1 MTVAHDSGLAADT
14 AAEGEPSDRQVVGVV
29 FSKDRPLQ
37 LDAVLAS
44 LDINVGDLGL
54 ARVTVLYAAST
65 PSFAAQYRIVALD
78 HPHVRFRRES
88 DFKRD
93 LVDIVAGSRYV
104 LFLVDDT
111 IFVGDAS
118 LATGISS
125 LASDPLCVGFS
136 YRLGRNTTYCYT
148 MDRPQ
153 NLPAMEAAESGTVK
167 YDWPGMDFDFGY
179 PLEVSSSLYRTADI
193 LPLLETLPYRN
204 PNTLEDLLAGQAAGF
219 AKRRPRLAC
228 YERSVAVSVPAN
240 LVQVGWVNRIG
251 GHPELSAD
259 SLAREFG
266 KGRRLDVAHYRGHVA
281 KAAHEELSFTFTQ
294 RSDVPAV
301 SIVIP
306 CYKQAELLP
315 DAVESVVAQTLTDW
329 ELVIVDDG
337 SPDDTE
343 QVAEAL
349 AARHPT
355 KNIRVVR
362 QDNAG
367 LSSARNAGIAVT
379 RGEYVLPLDAD
390 DRIAPTMLERTHRL
404 LEENPR
410 VAIAYTDIRRFGDD
424 DTIVRVREF
433 SPLILPAVNYFSYC
447 SLYRREVWEAVG
459 GYNSNMVHGYEDW
472 DFWVGAVEHGY
483 RARRIPDPLVEY
495 RIRGGTMYSRAL
507 LRHAELRSQLRRNHP
522 SVYRWDRRLRRWPVV
537 RAMLL
542 KTQIAMAVRRLGSK

>member
-44 LDINVGDLGL
+44 LDVNVGDLAL

-424 DTIVRVREF
+424 DTVVRVREF
-433 SPLILPAVNYFSYC
+433 SPLILPAVNCFSYC

>member
-433 SPLILPAVNYFSYC
+433 SPLILPAVNCFSYC

>member
-1 MTVAHDSGLAADT
+1 MAHDSGLAADT

-44 LDINVGDLGL
+44 LDVNVGDLAL

-315 DAVESVVAQTLTDW
+315 DAVESVVAQTFTDW

-337 SPDDTE
+337 SPDDTG
-343 QVAEAL
+343 QVADAL

>member
-1 MTVAHDSGLAADT
+1 VTVAHDSGLAADT

-44 LDINVGDLGL
+44 LDVNVGDLAL

-424 DTIVRVREF
+424 DTVVRVREF
-433 SPLILPAVNYFSYC
+433 SPLILPAVNCFSYC

>member
-1 MTVAHDSGLAADT
+1 VTVAHDSGLAADT

-44 LDINVGDLGL
+44 LDVNVGDLAL